1 MTSLED
7 RMRANREVLAELTEA
22 ELAATAAL
30 QSLNRESEATRQV
43 VQIVRQATA
52 NVRTNALI
60 AGMGGGFIVALVGRD
75 RRRPAAAVAGSLP
88 LLWSVRPR
96 CTPTPTSIRGAA
108 S

>member
-22 ELAATAAL
+22 ERAAVAAL

-43 VQIVRQATA
+43 VQILRQATA

-60 AGMGGGFIVALVGRD
+60 AGMGGGLIVALVG
-75 RRRPAAAVAGSLP
+75 AIAAVQ
-88 LLWSVRPR
+88 LLR
-96 CTPTPTSIRGAA
+96 
-108 S
+108 